1 MSFIIVQ
8 CTMEN
13 VNRTQFI
20 IKITTEKLIWYIVK
34 SLLEFSF
41 KQMALSNTQSCN
53 ESDFYKIFISKNIIT
68 GWPAGFQNIAF
79 LNKIP
84 SNLLNFMVKSVSI
97 NNKLGR
103 KQIFETNNFS
113 FSKKKF
119 FFRNSRD
126 IRGIP

>member
-13 VNRTQFI
+13 VKRTQFI
-20 IKITTEKLIWYIVK
+20 IKITTENLIWYIVK

-41 KQMALSNTQSCN
+41 KQMASSNTQSCN
-53 ESDFYKIFISKNIIT
+53 ESDFYKIFIFENIIT

-79 LNKIP
+79 FNKIP
-84 SNLLNFMVKSVSI
+84 SNLLNVMVKSVSI

-103 KQIFETNNFS
+103 KQIFEKKNFS
-113 FSKKKF
+113 FSKKNF